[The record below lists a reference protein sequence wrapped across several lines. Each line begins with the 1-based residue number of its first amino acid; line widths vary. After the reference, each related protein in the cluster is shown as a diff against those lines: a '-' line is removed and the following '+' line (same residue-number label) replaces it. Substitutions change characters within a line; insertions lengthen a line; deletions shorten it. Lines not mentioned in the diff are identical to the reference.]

1 MDILR
6 NKTQGF
12 TIVNNQI
19 LKDKNMG
26 QRERGMYATLCS
38 LPDGWEL
45 SVAGLNAILPDGKTA
60 ITNSLNLLEKHG
72 YLARSQRRVR
82 GRITGTEWEITVP
95 KNVQEAQDFSENISK
110 AGEGAAVLLNKIQG
124 VTIVNNHIIRGELS
138 LKERGILITLLS
150 LPNGWRLSIKGL
162 SCVMA
167 DGKHAIGQALRHLE
181 EKGYLIRKQ
190 ARNSE
195 GKMTQNIWQVY
206 DTPVNKEYVKEE
218 EKAGVKKAET
228 EERQETKKE
237 VLENSRREQKVSA
250 TPSGLK
256 RTAEEI
262 RRFFQKRRFR
272 KKKRKGRTKKAV
284 CQQRKK
290 QKKCCS
296 GRKKREPDKPLIN
309 DDS

>member
-12 TIVNNQI
+12 TIVDNQI

-60 ITNSLNLLEKHG
+60 ITNSLNLLEKQG
-72 YLARSQRRVR
+72 YLIRSQRRVR
-82 GRITGTEWEITVP
+82 GRITGTEWEISVP
-95 KNVQEAQDFSENISK
+95 KNVQEAQDFSGNISGT
-110 AGEGAAVLLNKIQG
+110 GEGAAVLLNKTQG
-124 VTIVNNHIIRGELS
+124 ITIVNNHIIRGGLS

-162 SCVMA
+162 ACIMA
-167 DGKHAIGQALRHLE
+167 DGKHAIGQALRRLE

-190 ARNSE
+190 ARNTE
-195 GKMTQNIWQVY
+195 GKMTENIWQVY
-206 DTPVNKEYVKEE
+206 DTPVNKAHVEKE
-218 EKAGVKKAET
+218 EKAKI
-228 EERQETKKE
+228 EEEQIVQKE
-237 VLENSRREQKVSA
+237 VSEDVKRGRKVSV
-250 TPSGLK
+250 SGGLK
-256 RTAEEI
+256 KTAKEI
-262 RRFFQKRRFR
+262 RRFFQKRGLR
-272 KKKRKGRTKKAV
+272 KKKRKGRRKKAA
-284 CQQRKK
+284 CQHRKK
-290 QKKCCS
+290 QKKCCLS
-296 GRKKREPDKPLIN
+296 RKKRGPDKPLIN

>member
-110 AGEGAAVLLNKIQG
+110 AGEGIAVLLNKTQG

-138 LKERGILITLLS
+138 LKERGVLITLLS

-167 DGKHAIGQALRHLE
+167 DGKHAIGQALRRLE

-206 DTPVNKEYVKEE
+206 DMPVNREYVEKEE
-218 EKAGVKKAET
+218 QTEVEKAESKKA
-228 EERQETKKE
+228 QETKKE
-237 VLENSRREQKVSA
+237 VPEDIKREQKVSV
-250 TPSGLK
+250 PSGLK

-262 RRFFQKRRFR
+262 RRFFQKRGFR
-272 KKKRKGRTKKAV
+272 KKKKKSRTKKTV
-284 CQQRKK
+284 CQQRRK

>member
-72 YLARSQRRVR
+72 YLTRSQRRVR

-95 KNVQEAQDFSENISK
+95 KNIQEAQDFSGNISGR
-110 AGEGAAVLLNKIQG
+110 GEGAAVLLNKTQG
-124 VTIVNNHIIRGELS
+124 VTIVNNHIIRGGLS

-162 SCVMA
+162 ACIMA
-167 DGKHAIGQALRHLE
+167 DGKHAIGQALRRLE

-206 DTPVNKEYVKEE
+206 DMPVNQEHVKKE
-218 EKAGVKKAET
+218 EKAAI
-228 EERQETKKE
+228 EEQKIEKE
-237 VLENSRREQKVSA
+237 VLEDIKAEQKVSVL
-250 TPSGLK
+250 SGLK
-256 RTAEEI
+256 RTAEKI
-262 RRFFQKRRFR
+262 RRFFQRGGM
-272 KKKRKGRTKKAV
+272 KKKRKDRTKKAA
-284 CQQRKK
+284 CQQRRK
-290 QKKCCS
+290 QKKYCS
-296 GRKKREPDKPLIN
+296 NRKKRGPDKSMIN

>member
-12 TIVNNQI
+12 TIVDNQI

-60 ITNSLNLLEKHG
+60 ITNSLNLLEKYG
-72 YLARSQRRVR
+72 YLTRNQRRVR

-95 KNVQEAQDFSENISK
+95 KNVQETQDFSGNISGT
-110 AGEGAAVLLNKIQG
+110 GEGAAVLLNKTQG

-162 SCVMA
+162 ACVMA
-167 DGKHAIGQALRHLE
+167 DGKHAIGQALRRLE
-181 EKGYLIRKQ
+181 EKGYLIRHQ

-206 DTPVNKEYVKEE
+206 NMPVNKEHVEKE
-218 EKAGVKKAET
+218 EKAAIGKEQKT
-228 EERQETKKE
+228 EKE
-237 VLENSRREQKVSA
+237 VPEDIKRQQKVSI
-250 TPSGLK
+250 PSSLK

-262 RRFFQKRRFR
+262 RRFFQKRGFR
-272 KKKRKGRTKKAV
+272 KKKKKGRTKKSV
-284 CQQRKK
+284 CQQRRK

-296 GRKKREPDKPLIN
+296 GRKKRGPDKSLIN

>member
-12 TIVNNQI
+12 TIVDNQI
-19 LKDKNMG
+19 LKDKNIG

-60 ITNSLNLLEKHG
+60 ITNSLNLLEKYG
-72 YLARSQRRVR
+72 YLTRNQRRVR

-95 KNVQEAQDFSENISK
+95 KNVQETQDFSGNISGT
-110 AGEGAAVLLNKIQG
+110 GEGAAVLLNKTQG

-162 SCVMA
+162 ACVMA
-167 DGKHAIGQALRHLE
+167 DGKHAIGQALRRLE
-181 EKGYLIRKQ
+181 EKGYLIRHQ

-206 DTPVNKEYVKEE
+206 DMPVNKEHVKKEE
-218 EKAGVKKAET
+218 KIATGEEQTAE
-228 EERQETKKE
+228 KE
-237 VLENSRREQKVSA
+237 VPEDNKREQKVSVL
-250 TPSGLK
+250 SGLK
-256 RTAEEI
+256 KTAEEI
-262 RRFFQKRRFR
+262 RRFFQKRGFR
-272 KKKRKGRTKKAV
+272 KEKRKNRTKKSV
-284 CQQRKK
+284 CQQRRK

-296 GRKKREPDKPLIN
+296 GRKKRGPDKSLIN

>member
-12 TIVNNQI
+12 TIVANQI
-19 LKDKNMG
+19 LKDKNIG

-60 ITNSLNLLEKHG
+60 ITNSLNLLEKYG
-72 YLARSQRRVR
+72 YLTRNQRRVR

-95 KNVQEAQDFSENISK
+95 KNVQETQDFSGNISGT
-110 AGEGAAVLLNKIQG
+110 GEGAAVLLNKTQG

-162 SCVMA
+162 ACVMA
-167 DGKHAIGQALRHLE
+167 DGKHAIGQALRRLE
-181 EKGYLIRKQ
+181 EKGYLIRHQ

-206 DTPVNKEYVKEE
+206 DMPVNKEHVKKEE
-218 EKAGVKKAET
+218 KIATGEEQTAE
-228 EERQETKKE
+228 KE
-237 VLENSRREQKVSA
+237 VPEDNKREQKVSVL
-250 TPSGLK
+250 SGLK
-256 RTAEEI
+256 KTAEEI
-262 RRFFQKRRFR
+262 RRFFQKRGFR
-272 KKKRKGRTKKAV
+272 KEKRKNRTKKSV
-284 CQQRKK
+284 CQQRRK

-296 GRKKREPDKPLIN
+296 GRKKRRPDKSLIN

>member
-12 TIVNNQI
+12 TIVDNQI
-19 LKDKNMG
+19 LKDKNIG

-60 ITNSLNLLEKHG
+60 ITNSLNLLEKYG
-72 YLARSQRRVR
+72 YLTRNQRRVR

-95 KNVQEAQDFSENISK
+95 KNVQETQDFSGNISGT
-110 AGEGAAVLLNKIQG
+110 GEGAAVLLNKTQG

-162 SCVMA
+162 ACVMA
-167 DGKHAIGQALRHLE
+167 DGKHAIGQALRRLE
-181 EKGYLIRKQ
+181 EKGYLIRHQ

-206 DTPVNKEYVKEE
+206 NMPVNKEHVEKE
-218 EKAGVKKAET
+218 EKAAIGKEQKT
-228 EERQETKKE
+228 EKE
-237 VLENSRREQKVSA
+237 VPEDIKRQQKVSI
-250 TPSGLK
+250 PSSLK

-262 RRFFQKRRFR
+262 RRFFQKRGFR
-272 KKKRKGRTKKAV
+272 KKKKKGRTKKSV
-284 CQQRKK
+284 CQQRRK

-296 GRKKREPDKPLIN
+296 GRKKRRPDKSLIN

>member
-12 TIVNNQI
+12 TIVDNQI

-60 ITNSLNLLEKHG
+60 ITHSLNLLEKYG
-72 YLARSQRRVR
+72 YLTRSQRRVR
-82 GRITGTEWEITVP
+82 GRITGTEWEISVT
-95 KNVQEAQDFSENISK
+95 KNIQEAQDFSENISET
-110 AGEGAAVLLNKIQG
+110 GEGAAVLLNKTQG

-162 SCVMA
+162 AYVMA
-167 DGKHAIGQALRHLE
+167 DGKHAIGQALRRLE
-181 EKGYLIRKQ
+181 EKGYLIRHQ

-206 DTPVNKEYVKEE
+206 DMPVNKEHVEKE
-218 EKAGVKKAET
+218 EKAAIGKEQKT
-228 EERQETKKE
+228 EKE
-237 VLENSRREQKVSA
+237 VPEDIKKQQKVSMS
-250 TPSGLK
+250 SGLK

-262 RRFFQKRRFR
+262 RRFFQKRGFR
-272 KKKRKGRTKKAV
+272 KKKKKSRTKKAV
-284 CQQRKK
+284 CQQRRK
-290 QKKCCS
+290 QKKYCS

>member
-12 TIVNNQI
+12 TIVDNQI

-60 ITNSLNLLEKHG
+60 ITNSLNLLEKYG
-72 YLARSQRRVR
+72 YLTRSQRRVR

-95 KNVQEAQDFSENISK
+95 KNVQETQDFSKNISGT
-110 AGEGAAVLLNKIQG
+110 GEGAAVLLNKTQG
-124 VTIVNNHIIRGELS
+124 ITIVNNHIIRGELS

-162 SCVMA
+162 ACVMA
-167 DGKHAIGQALRHLE
+167 DGKHAIGQALRRLE
-181 EKGYLIRKQ
+181 EKGYLIRHQ

-206 DTPVNKEYVKEE
+206 DMPVNKEHVKKEE
-218 EKAGVKKAET
+218 KTATGEEQTAE
-228 EERQETKKE
+228 KE
-237 VLENSRREQKVSA
+237 VPEDRKREQKVSV
-250 TPSGLK
+250 PSELK
-256 RTAEEI
+256 RIAEEI
-262 RRFFQKRRFR
+262 RRFFHKRGFR
-272 KKKRKGRTKKAV
+272 KKKRKGRTKKSV
-284 CQQRKK
+284 CQQRRK

-296 GRKKREPDKPLIN
+296 GRKKRGPDKSLIN

>member
-12 TIVNNQI
+12 TIVDNQI

-60 ITNSLNLLEKHG
+60 ITNSLNLLEKYG
-72 YLARSQRRVR
+72 YLTRSQRRVR
-82 GRITGTEWEITVP
+82 GRITGTEWEIAVP
-95 KNVQEAQDFSENISK
+95 KIQEAQDFSRNTSGT
-110 AGEGAAVLLNKIQG
+110 GEGAAVLLNKTQG

-162 SCVMA
+162 AYVMA
-167 DGKHAIGQALRHLE
+167 DGKHAIGQALRRLE
-181 EKGYLIRKQ
+181 EKGYLIRHQ

-206 DTPVNKEYVKEE
+206 DMPVNKEHVEKE
-218 EKAGVKKAET
+218 EKAAIGKEQKT
-228 EERQETKKE
+228 EKE
-237 VLENSRREQKVSA
+237 VPEDIKRQQKVSM
-250 TPSGLK
+250 PSGLK

-262 RRFFQKRRFR
+262 RRFFQKRGFR
-272 KKKRKGRTKKAV
+272 KKKKKSRTKKAV
-284 CQQRKK
+284 CQQRRK

>member
-12 TIVNNQI
+12 TIVDNQI

-60 ITNSLNLLEKHG
+60 ITNSLNLLEKYG
-72 YLARSQRRVR
+72 YLTRSQRRVR
-82 GRITGTEWEITVP
+82 GRITGTEWEIAVP
-95 KNVQEAQDFSENISK
+95 KIQEAQDFSRNTSGT
-110 AGEGAAVLLNKIQG
+110 GEGAAVLLNKTQG

-162 SCVMA
+162 ACVMA
-167 DGKHAIGQALRHLE
+167 DGKHAIGQALRRLE
-181 EKGYLIRKQ
+181 EKGYLIRHQ

-206 DTPVNKEYVKEE
+206 DMPVNKEYVEKEE
-218 EKAGVKKAET
+218 QAEIEKEEQT
-228 EERQETKKE
+228 EKE
-237 VLENSRREQKVSA
+237 VPEDSKREQKVSV
-250 TPSGLK
+250 PSGLK

-262 RRFFQKRRFR
+262 RRFFQKRGFR
-272 KKKRKGRTKKAV
+272 KRKRKGRTKKAT
-284 CQQRKK
+284 CQQRRK

-296 GRKKREPDKPLIN
+296 GRKKRESDKPLIN

>member
-12 TIVNNQI
+12 TIVDNQI

-60 ITNSLNLLEKHG
+60 ITNSLNMLEKYG
-72 YLARSQRRVR
+72 YLIRSQRRVR
-82 GRITGTEWEITVP
+82 GCITGTEWEITVP
-95 KNVQEAQDFSENISK
+95 KNVQKAQDFSGSISGT
-110 AGEGAAVLLNKIQG
+110 GEGAAVLLNKTQG
-124 VTIVNNHIIRGELS
+124 VTIVNNHIIRSELS

-162 SCVMA
+162 AYVMA

-181 EKGYLIRKQ
+181 EKGYLIRHQ

-206 DTPVNKEYVKEE
+206 DIPVNKEH
-218 EKAGVKKAET
+218 VKKEKKTTTGEEQTT
-228 EERQETKKE
+228 EKE
-237 VLENSRREQKVSA
+237 VPEDSKREQKVSVL
-250 TPSGLK
+250 SGLK
-256 RTAEEI
+256 KTAEEI
-262 RRFFQKRRFR
+262 RRFFQKRGFR
-272 KKKRKGRTKKAV
+272 KKKRKGRTKKSV
-284 CQQRKK
+284 CQQRRK

-296 GRKKREPDKPLIN
+296 GRKKRGPDKSLIN

>member
-19 LKDKNMG
+19 LKDKYMG
-26 QRERGMYATLCS
+26 QRERGMYAILCS

-45 SVAGLNAILPDGKTA
+45 SVAGLEAILPDGKTA
-60 ITNSLNLLEKHG
+60 ITHSLNLLEKHG
-72 YLARSQRRVR
+72 YLVRNQKRVR

-95 KNVQEAQDFSENISK
+95 QNIEQGQNLCSGTSGV
-110 AGEGAAVLLNKIQG
+110 GEGAAVLLNQTQG
-124 VTIVNNHIIRGELS
+124 VTIINNYVIRGGLS

-162 SCVMA
+162 AYIMA
-167 DGKHAIGQALRHLE
+167 DGKHAIGQALKRLE
-181 EKGYLIRKQ
+181 EKGYLVRKQ
-190 ARNSE
+190 ARNAD

-206 DTPVNKEYVKEE
+206 DMPVNQEHVKKE
-218 EKAGVKKAET
+218 EKAAIEEQKT
-228 EERQETKKE
+228 EKE
-237 VLENSRREQKVSA
+237 VSEDIKTEQKVSV
-250 TPSGLK
+250 PSELK
-256 RTAEEI
+256 RTAEKI
-262 RRFFQKRRFR
+262 RRFFQRGGK
-272 KKKRKGRTKKAV
+272 KKKRKDRAKRAA
-284 CQQRKK
+284 CQQRRK

-296 GRKKREPDKPLIN
+296 GRKKRGPDKSMIN

>member
-12 TIVNNQI
+12 TIVDNQI

-60 ITNSLNLLEKHG
+60 ITNSLNLLEKYG
-72 YLARSQRRVR
+72 YLTRNQRRVR

-95 KNVQEAQDFSENISK
+95 KNVQETQDFSGNISGT
-110 AGEGAAVLLNKIQG
+110 GEGAAVLLNKTQG

-162 SCVMA
+162 ACVMA
-167 DGKHAIGQALRHLE
+167 DGKHAIGQALRRLE
-181 EKGYLIRKQ
+181 EKGYLIRHQ

-206 DTPVNKEYVKEE
+206 DMPVNKEYVEKEE
-218 EKAGVKKAET
+218 QAEIEKEKKA
-228 EERQETKKE
+228 KKE
-237 VLENSRREQKVSA
+237 VSEDNKREQKVSV
-250 TPSGLK
+250 PSGLK
-256 RTAEEI
+256 RTAKEI
-262 RRFFQKRRFR
+262 RRFFQKRGFR
-272 KKKRKGRTKKAV
+272 KKKRKGRTKKSV

-296 GRKKREPDKPLIN
+296 DRKKRGPDKSLIN

>member
-6 NKTQGF
+6 NKTQCF
-12 TIVNNQI
+12 TIVDNQI

-60 ITNSLNLLEKHG
+60 ITNSLNLLEKYG
-72 YLARSQRRVR
+72 YLTRNQRRVR

-95 KNVQEAQDFSENISK
+95 KNVQETQDFSGNISGT
-110 AGEGAAVLLNKIQG
+110 GEGAAVLLNKTQG

-162 SCVMA
+162 ACVMA
-167 DGKHAIGQALRHLE
+167 DGKHAIGQALRRLE
-181 EKGYLIRKQ
+181 EKGYLIRHQ

-206 DTPVNKEYVKEE
+206 DMPVNKEHVKKEE
-218 EKAGVKKAET
+218 KIATGEKQTVE
-228 EERQETKKE
+228 KE
-237 VLENSRREQKVSA
+237 VPEDSKREQKVSVL
-250 TPSGLK
+250 SGLRK
-256 RTAEEI
+256 TAEEI
-262 RRFFQKRRFR
+262 CRFFPKRGFR
-272 KKKRKGRTKKAV
+272 KEKRKNRTKKSV
-284 CQQRKK
+284 CQQRRKK
-290 QKKCCS
+290 KKCCS
-296 GRKKREPDKPLIN
+296 GRKKRGPDKSLIN

>member
-6 NKTQGF
+6 NKTQCF
-12 TIVNNQI
+12 TIVDNQI

-60 ITNSLNLLEKHG
+60 ITNSLNLLEKYG
-72 YLARSQRRVR
+72 YLTRNQRRVR

-95 KNVQEAQDFSENISK
+95 KNVQETQDFSGNISGT
-110 AGEGAAVLLNKIQG
+110 GEGAAVLLNKTQG

-162 SCVMA
+162 VCVMA
-167 DGKHAIGQALRHLE
+167 DGKHAIGQALRRLE
-181 EKGYLIRKQ
+181 EKGYLIRHQ

-206 DTPVNKEYVKEE
+206 DMPVNKEHVKKEE
-218 EKAGVKKAET
+218 KIATGEKQTVE
-228 EERQETKKE
+228 KE
-237 VLENSRREQKVSA
+237 VPEDSKREQKVSVL
-250 TPSGLK
+250 SGLRK
-256 RTAEEI
+256 TAEEI
-262 RRFFQKRRFR
+262 CRFFPKRGFR
-272 KKKRKGRTKKAV
+272 KEKRKNRTKKSV
-284 CQQRKK
+284 CQQRRK

-296 GRKKREPDKPLIN
+296 GRKKRGPDKSLIN

>member
-12 TIVNNQI
+12 TIVDNQI

-60 ITNSLNLLEKHG
+60 ITNSLNLLEKYG
-72 YLARSQRRVR
+72 YLTRNQRRVR

-95 KNVQEAQDFSENISK
+95 KNVQETQDFSGNISGT
-110 AGEGAAVLLNKIQG
+110 GEGAAVLLNKTQG

-150 LPNGWRLSIKGL
+150 LPNDWRLSIKGL
-162 SCVMA
+162 ACVMA
-167 DGKHAIGQALRHLE
+167 DGKHAIGQALRRLE
-181 EKGYLIRKQ
+181 EKGYLIRHQ

-206 DTPVNKEYVKEE
+206 DMPVNKEYVEKEE
-218 EKAGVKKAET
+218 QAEIEKEKKA
-228 EERQETKKE
+228 KKE
-237 VLENSRREQKVSA
+237 VSEDNKREQKVSV
-250 TPSGLK
+250 PSGLK
-256 RTAEEI
+256 RTAKEI
-262 RRFFQKRRFR
+262 RRFFQKRGFR
-272 KKKRKGRTKKAV
+272 KKKRKGRTKKSV

-296 GRKKREPDKPLIN
+296 DRKKRGPDKSLIN

>member
-12 TIVNNQI
+12 TIVDNQI
-19 LKDKNMG
+19 LKDKNIG

-60 ITNSLNLLEKHG
+60 ITNSLNLLEKYG
-72 YLARSQRRVR
+72 YLTRNQRRVR

-95 KNVQEAQDFSENISK
+95 KKVQETQDFSGNISGT
-110 AGEGAAVLLNKIQG
+110 GEGAAVLLNKTQG

-162 SCVMA
+162 ACVMA
-167 DGKHAIGQALRHLE
+167 DGKHAIGQALRRLE
-181 EKGYLIRKQ
+181 EKGYLIRHQ

-206 DTPVNKEYVKEE
+206 NMPVNKEHVEKE
-218 EKAGVKKAET
+218 EKAAIGKEQKT
-228 EERQETKKE
+228 EKE
-237 VLENSRREQKVSA
+237 VPEDIKRQQKVSI
-250 TPSGLK
+250 PSSLK

-262 RRFFQKRRFR
+262 RRFFQKRGFR
-272 KKKRKGRTKKAV
+272 KKKKKGRTKKSV
-284 CQQRKK
+284 CQQRRK

-296 GRKKREPDKPLIN
+296 GRKKRRPDKSLIN

>member
-12 TIVNNQI
+12 TIVDNQI

-26 QRERGMYATLCS
+26 QRERGMYVTLCS

-60 ITNSLNLLEKHG
+60 ITHSLNLLEKYG
-72 YLARSQRRVR
+72 YLTRSQRRVR
-82 GRITGTEWEITVP
+82 GRITGTEWEISVP
-95 KNVQEAQDFSENISK
+95 KNIQEAQDFSENISET
-110 AGEGAAVLLNKIQG
+110 GEGAAVLLNKTQG

-162 SCVMA
+162 AYVMA
-167 DGKHAIGQALRHLE
+167 DGKHAIGQALRNLE
-181 EKGYLIRKQ
+181 EKGYLIRHQ

-206 DTPVNKEYVKEE
+206 DMPVNKEHVEKE
-218 EKAGVKKAET
+218 EKAAIGKEQKT
-228 EERQETKKE
+228 EKE
-237 VLENSRREQKVSA
+237 VPEDIKRQQKVSM
-250 TPSGLK
+250 PSGLK

-262 RRFFQKRRFR
+262 RRFFQKRGFR
-272 KKKRKGRTKKAV
+272 KKKKKSRTKKTI
-284 CQQRKK
+284 CQQRRK

>member
-12 TIVNNQI
+12 TIVDNQI

-72 YLARSQRRVR
+72 YLTRSQRRVR
-82 GRITGTEWEITVP
+82 GRITGIEWEITVP
-95 KNVQEAQDFSENISK
+95 KNVQKTQDFSGNISGT
-110 AGEGAAVLLNKIQG
+110 GEGAAVLLNKTQG

-162 SCVMA
+162 ACVMA
-167 DGKHAIGQALRHLE
+167 DGKHAIGQALRRLE
-181 EKGYLIRKQ
+181 EKGYLIRHQ

-206 DTPVNKEYVKEE
+206 DMPVNKEYLKKEE
-218 EKAGVKKAET
+218 QAEIEKEEQT
-228 EERQETKKE
+228 EKE
-237 VLENSRREQKVSA
+237 VPEDRKREQKVSV
-250 TPSGLK
+250 PSGLK

-262 RRFFQKRRFR
+262 RRFFQKRGFR
-272 KKKRKGRTKKAV
+272 KKKRKGRTKKSV
-284 CQQRKK
+284 CQQRRK

-296 GRKKREPDKPLIN
+296 GRKKRGPDKSLIN